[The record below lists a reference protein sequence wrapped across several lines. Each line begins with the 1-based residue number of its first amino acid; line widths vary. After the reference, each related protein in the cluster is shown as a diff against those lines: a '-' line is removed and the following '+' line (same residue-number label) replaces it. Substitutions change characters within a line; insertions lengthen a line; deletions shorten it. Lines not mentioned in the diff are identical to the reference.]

1 MDARRARSEH
11 SLEEIPVYSDA
22 LPQRIE
28 EYKNLHTSGKSKLL
42 VVVEGEIYRSIN
54 LDVHQYIHD
63 VLRHTEH
70 EVVLYSMRSDGFCR
84 HLKEAMVKEGRVVG
98 AVFIG
103 NLPTA
108 WYAIQNDHDLYGP
121 AVWPCD
127 LFYMDL
133 DGAWGE
139 QITDRCMKGG
149 ASMNRIWGTLPQ
161 KFL

>member
-70 EVVLYSMRSDGFCR
+70 EVVLYSMRSDGFCQ

-149 ASMNRIWGTLPQ
+149 ASMNRILGMLPQ